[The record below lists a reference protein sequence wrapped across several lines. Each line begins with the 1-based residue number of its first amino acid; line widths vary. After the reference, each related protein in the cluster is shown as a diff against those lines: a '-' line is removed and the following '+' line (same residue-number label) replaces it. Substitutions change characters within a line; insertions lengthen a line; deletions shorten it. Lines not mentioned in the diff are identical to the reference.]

1 MASVRGMAMVG
12 LAVVA
17 LAGCSSAMGG
27 RDARVTEPD
36 ACGPRRFDVYFAENE
51 AGLTE
56 AARTAIAM
64 TATQLQGCEIRSV
77 QVLGLADATGGATA
91 NQTLS
96 EQRALAVVEALEAA
110 GWPAP
115 AFEVGAAGDTGAVTA
130 GGVEEPLR
138 RRAEVLV
145 TAAPAGR

>member
-1 MASVRGMAMVG
+1 MTSVRGRAVVG

-17 LAGCSSAMGG
+17 LAGCASVTGG
-27 RDARVTEPD
+27 RDALVTEAD
-36 ACGPRRFDVYFAENE
+36 ACGPRRFDVYFAENQ

-77 QVLGLADATGGATA
+77 QVLGLADATGGTAA

-115 AFEVGAAGDTGAVTA
+115 AFEVGAAGDAGSVTA

-145 TAAPAGR
+145 TAAPVGQ